1 MDLKALKD
9 AIKMRKGQGV
19 DIKLII
25 GGGEEDEMEDK
36 ESDLAPEVKDGKM
49 RQPMEGEEELM
60 AQGEEM
66 PEGEEDVLA
75 MGDGMDEK
83 EKAMLQ
89 MKKEQDGYGGGS
101 LLKKAMA
108 MMGKK

>member
-1 MDLKALKD
+1 MDMKALKD

-25 GGGEEDEMEDK
+25 GGGEEMEDEMEEK
-36 ESDLAPEVKDGKM
+36 ESDLAPTVKDDGM
-49 RQPMEGEEELM
+49 SQEDGEELM
-60 AQGEEM
+60 AAEM
-66 PEGEEDVLA
+66 PEEEGDEAIA
-75 MGDGMDEK
+75 MKDGMDEK
-83 EKAMLQ
+83 EVAMAQ
-89 MKKEQDGYGGGS
+89 MKKAQDGYGGGS

>member
-9 AIKMRKGQGV
+9 AIKMRKGSGV

-25 GGGEEDEMEDK
+25 GGGDEDEMEEK

-49 RQPMEGEEELM
+49 RQPMEGEEELV
-60 AQGEEM
+60 AEGEEM
-66 PEGEEDVLA
+66 PEGEDEALA

-83 EKAMLQ
+83 EMAMLK
-89 MKKEQDGYGGGS
+89 MKKEQEGYGGGS
-101 LLKKAMA
+101 LIKKAMA